1 MKRIIPY
8 GKQEINA
15 DDIEAVSN
23 VLKSDFVTQG
33 PEIPKFENAVSKYCG
48 SNFAVGFNSA
58 TSALHVACMSLGIKK
73 GDVVWTSPISF
84 VASANCV
91 LYCGGEID
99 FVDIDE
105 GTNNICMSRL
115 QERLKESKKNNRIP
129 KAIIVVHLAGLS
141 CEMQDLHELSKEY
154 NFKIIED
161 ASHAIGG
168 DYKNNKIGS
177 CQYSDISVFSFHP
190 VKIITSGEGGML
202 LTNRKK
208 IYESAL
214 KLRSHGITKNPE
226 EFINTIKP
234 GWYYEQH
241 LLGFNYR
248 ITDIHA
254 ALGSSQLKRVNS
266 FISTRREISK
276 RYFNELDH
284 ESLNMPTL
292 EEISTSSN
300 HLFIIKLK
308 DQKTEKL
315 RDKMYKHLIEKD
327 IVTNLHYIPIY
338 RHPYYLESYG
348 FNFNEFPNSES
359 YYKCA
364 LSIPVFAGLLKKEQ
378 DRVIKEINSFLKK
391 NK

>member
-33 PEIPKFENAVSKYCG
+33 PEIPRFENAVSKYCG
-48 SNFAVGFNSA
+48 SSFAVAFNSA

-105 GTNNICMSRL
+105 GTNNICISRL
-115 QERLKESKKNNRIP
+115 KERLKESKRNNTTP

-141 CEMQDLHELSKEY
+141 CEMQELHKLSKEY
-154 NFKIIED
+154 NFNIIED

-202 LTNRKK
+202 LTNRKE
-208 IYESAL
+208 IYESSL

-226 EFINTIKP
+226 EFINTSNA
-234 GWYYEQH
+234 GWHYEQH
-241 LLGFNYR
+241 FLGFNYR
-248 ITDIHA
+248 ITDIQA
-254 ALGSSQLKRVNS
+254 VLGNSQLKRINS

-284 ESLNMPTL
+284 ESLNMPSL

-300 HLFIIKLK
+300 HLFIVKLK
-308 DQKTEKL
+308 DQKKENL
-315 RDKMYKHLIEKD
+315 RDKMYKHLIEKG

-338 RHPYYLESYG
+338 RHPYYLK
-348 FNFNEFPNSES
+348 FDRFDFNEFPNSES

-364 LSIPVFAGLLKKEQ
+364 LSIPVFTSLLKKEQ
-378 DRVIKEINSFLKK
+378 DRVIKEINLFLKNYK
-391 NK
+391 

>member
-1 MKRIIPY
+1 
-8 GKQEINA
+8 
-15 DDIEAVSN
+15 
-23 VLKSDFVTQG
+23 
-33 PEIPKFENAVSKYCG
+33 
-48 SNFAVGFNSA
+48 
-58 TSALHVACMSLGIKK
+58 
-73 GDVVWTSPISF
+73 
-84 VASANCV
+84 
-91 LYCGGEID
+91 
-99 FVDIDE
+99 
-105 GTNNICMSRL
+105 
-115 QERLKESKKNNRIP
+115 
-129 KAIIVVHLAGLS
+129 
-141 CEMQDLHELSKEY
+141 
-154 NFKIIED
+154 
-161 ASHAIGG
+161 
-168 DYKNNKIGS
+168 
-177 CQYSDISVFSFHP
+177 
-190 VKIITSGEGGML
+190 ML
-202 LTNRKK
+202 LTNKKK

-226 EFINTIKP
+226 EFINTINA
-234 GWYYEQH
+234 GWHYEQH

-254 ALGSSQLKRVNS
+254 VLGSSQLKRINS

-378 DRVIKEINSFLKK
+378 DRV
-391 NK
+391 NKRN